1 MKKYSVFHHHICEAA
16 RETGCTVPEMMR
28 QVRAMGITGIE
39 LERDAIGTD
48 DDAIRAFGRLL
59 EDTGL
64 TPSSIYGFYSW
75 QEDGELP
82 GEDDLLLRQAELL
95 GCGRVMIIPGFY
107 TDPVD
112 KEKCRQEKARMIAG
126 MQQLSA
132 MAAARGLTPTIECFD
147 DGRSPIATIEGM
159 AEFLAAAPELMV
171 TLETG
176 NFIFSGDDILEAHR
190 RFAGRTAHVHLK
202 DRFIPRLAAS
212 IPESLQDDPLLTAV
226 TGERMCACAVG
237 QGHMPIA
244 EVLRRLDGQGYDGW
258 LTIEHFYAVHYDR
271 KIRESIAWLLE
282 TEKQL

>member
-16 RETGCTVPEMMR
+16 GETGCTVPEMMR
-28 QVRAMGITGIE
+28 RVRAMGITGIE
-39 LERDAIGTD
+39 LERDAIGTE
-48 DDAIRAFGRLL
+48 DAAILALGKLL
-59 EDTGL
+59 QDVQL

-75 QEDGELP
+75 QDGSLP

-107 TDPVD
+107 TDPTD
-112 KEKCRQEKARMIAG
+112 AQRRREEKKRMIAG
-126 MQQLSA
+126 MQKLSA

-159 AEFLAAAPELMV
+159 AEFLEAAPELMV

-176 NFIFSGDDILEAHR
+176 NFIFSGDNILEAHR
-190 RFAGRTAHVHLK
+190 RFSGRIAHVHLK
-202 DRFIPRLAAS
+202 DRFIPRLAKS
-212 IPESLQDDPLLTAV
+212 VPESLQDDPILTAV
-226 TGERMCACAVG
+226 TGEKMCACAVG
-237 QGHMPIA
+237 QGHMPIT
-244 EVLRRLDGQGYDGW
+244 EVLRRLHAQGYDGW
-258 LTIEHFYAVHYDR
+258 LTIEHFHAVHYAR